1 MPALKLCKVCVTEK
15 PYAPKPKRNV
25 KASGFYGLVCW
36 DCFLVAQRCTR
47 GTLEGRALDAS
58 KYKAWV
64 LKNPEYRKNYD
75 AARRSVDTMFKLQ
88 GNFRALIRS
97 SFRKKNWS
105 KTTKTQMLLG
115 CTFEEFIA
123 HLQSKFKEGMALENH
138 GDWHIDHI
146 KPCATATSAEELAA
160 LFHFTN
166 LQPLWATENL
176 SKGCKYH
183 E

>member
-1 MPALKLCKVCVTEK
+1 MATSEARKRANKLWNERHPEK
-15 PYAPKPKRNV
+15 RQAYTAGRTSEA
-25 KASGFYGLVCW
+25 AS
-36 DCFLVAQRCTR
+36 Q
-47 GTLEGRALDAS
+47 AS
-58 KYKAWV
+58 KLWHARNPSYTAAYQAKRRASDQLYK
-64 LKNPEYRKNYD
+64 LRTTLSNQTM
-75 AARRSVDTMFKLQ
+75 RSFKAK
-88 GNFRALIRS
+88 G
-97 SFRKKNWS
+97 WS
-105 KTTKTQMLLG
+105 KTSKTQALLG
-115 CTFEEFIA
+115 CTFEEFVA
-123 HLQSKFKEGMALENH
+123 HLQSKFEEGMTLENH